1 MPTLSALIGPNCLRE
16 LFCGHIMTRSGS
28 GSAKRSDSGQ
38 KGNIKNFFA
47 KKEEEAAKEVSASG
61 DASEAKAKS
70 PGHSPGK
77 TSDYESEVGI
87 ADLLFSLK
95 IVVNSNFSF
104 QLGCFP
110 NH

>member
-1 MPTLSALIGPNCLRE
+1 
-16 LFCGHIMTRSGS
+16 MTRSGS

-47 KKEEEAAKEVSASG
+47 KKDEAPAETAKKVSANG

-87 ADLLFSLK
+87 ADFPFF
-95 IVVNSNFSF
+95 INIGVNSDLKQQSSAFK
-104 QLGCFP
+104 LL
-110 NH
+110 